1 MKKLVLLS
9 AVFGFLCVQAVA
21 ADTPAPSASAS
32 SQVSSSTGSAS
43 AAAPSSFANMTDQTS
58 YVLGLTLGNNIKSEG
73 INISVDTFA
82 KGFATGY
89 NGAKPLLSDQ
99 EIKNTMMALQ
109 QQLLAKQKKEEA
121 SMADANEAAG
131 EKFLDDNKS
140 STGIV
145 SLPDGLQYK
154 VIKEGTGDTP
164 TKQDTVT
171 VDYEASTIDGKVF
184 DSSYKRGKPAD
195 FKVSDMIRGFQ
206 EALLLMKPGATWQ
219 VYIPAALAYGAQGV
233 PGVIGPNQV
242 LVFKIH
248 LISIDKAA
256 DTASSNTSDNS

>member
-9 AVFGFLCVQAVA
+9 AVLGFSCVQAIA
-21 ADTPAPSASAS
+21 ADSPAVSPSSQASTSASAP
-32 SQVSSSTGSAS
+32 V
-43 AAAPSSFANMTDQTS
+43 AAPSPFANMTDQTS

-73 INISVDTFA
+73 INVSIDAFA
-82 KGFATGY
+82 KGFTTGY
-89 NGAKPLLSDQ
+89 NGVKPLLSDAD
-99 EIKNTMMALQ
+99 IKATMMALQ
-109 QQLLAKQKKEEA
+109 QQLLEKQKKQEA
-121 SMADANEAAG
+121 SLSDANEASG

-154 VIKEGTGDTP
+154 VVKEGAGDTP
-164 TKQDTVT
+164 TKQDTVS

-206 EALLLMKPGATWQ
+206 EALLLMKPGATWE
-219 VYIPAALAYGAQGV
+219 VYIPAGLAYGAQGV
-233 PGVIGPNQV
+233 SGVIGPNQV

-248 LISIDKAA
+248 LISIEKSGDG
-256 DTASSNTSDNS
+256 SSNASDNG

>member
-1 MKKLVLLS
+1 MKKLVFLS
-9 AVFGFLCVQAVA
+9 AVLGFSCVQAIA
-21 ADTPAPSASAS
+21 ADSSAMSSPSSSQASASAP
-32 SQVSSSTGSAS
+32 
-43 AAAPSSFANMTDQTS
+43 AAAPSAFANMTDQTS

-73 INISVDTFA
+73 IDISSDAFA
-82 KGFATGY
+82 KGFTTGY
-89 NGAKPLLSDQ
+89 NGAKPLLSDAD
-99 EIKNTMMALQ
+99 IKSTMMALQ
-109 QQLLAKQKKEEA
+109 QQLLEKQKKQEA
-121 SMADANEAAG
+121 SIADANEAAG

-140 STGIV
+140 TTGIV

-154 VIKEGTGDTP
+154 VVKDGSGDTP
-164 TKQDTVT
+164 TKQDTVK

-206 EALLLMKPGATWQ
+206 EALLLMKPGSTWE

-242 LVFKIH
+242 LVFKLH
-248 LISIDKAA
+248 LISVEKGA
-256 DTASSNTSDNS
+256 DAASSSSDNG